1 MENQAVEQL
10 KSFYSQIFNL
20 IEETKKLIANG
31 STNEAVQKASQIK
44 NITKQIT
51 FAKKGTQIPENQV
64 EEIKAL
70 ELKAAKEIKST
81 LDDLIQIKINLKEN
95 INTVTQ
101 NKKLQNAYS
110 SEIPRLGETFYEEE

>member
-1 MENQAVEQL
+1 MENQAIEQL

-20 IEETKKLIANG
+20 IEETKELIANG
-31 STNEAVQKASQIK
+31 STNEAVQKAAQIK

-51 FAKKGTQIPENQV
+51 FAKRGTQIPENQV
-64 EEIKAL
+64 EEIKSL
-70 ELKAAKEIKST
+70 ELKAANEIKST
-81 LDDLIQIKINLKEN
+81 LDDLIHIKTNLKEN
-95 INTVTQ
+95 LNTVTQ